1 MPFFSDKPFRPV
13 EETPIYRQLYDYLR
27 GAILSGQLKMGTRL
41 PSTRVLAAELGVS
54 RNTILGAYDQ
64 LFAEGYLEAS
74 VGRGTFVTRTLPEA
88 LLSAA
93 APRRRPP
100 KTPKRRHAISQGAAA
115 LLSTREMPGEG
126 HQSRPGQAFKT
137 GAPALDQFP
146 YNLWAKLISRHAYS
160 LHPDALAYQ
169 DPSGY
174 RPLRQAIADHVLL
187 ARQVR
192 CAPEQVIMVTGA
204 QSGIHLAA
212 RVLLNHGDEAWIED
226 PGYLGARRALVA
238 AGAKLVPVP
247 VDADGLRLDAAIAR
261 APHARLAYLTP
272 SHQFP
277 LGLTLSLR
285 RRLDLLEWAR
295 QSGAYI
301 LEDDYD
307 SEFRFSGRPL
317 ASLQGL
323 DESESVIYVG
333 TFSKVMFPS
342 LRLGYLIVPPGLV
355 DAVLAYR
362 SATEYHLPVL
372 EQAVLAD
379 FITDGHFARHIR
391 RMRSLYAERRA
402 LLIDALQDSVLD
414 LDAAQ
419 TGMHLIGWLP
429 RGISDTLAAERA
441 AAQNVRVLP
450 VSAFAL
456 EAEMRPG
463 LLLGYASTGE
473 REIRAGAE
481 RLNRALNGMI

>member
-1 MPFFSDKPFRPV
+1 MPFFADKPFRPV
-13 EETPIYRQLYDYLR
+13 DETPIYRQLYDYLR

-64 LFAEGYLEAS
+64 LFAEGYLEAA
-74 VGRGTFVTRTLPEA
+74 VGKGTFVTRTLPEA
-88 LLSAA
+88 LLTAA
-93 APRRRPP
+93 APRPR
-100 KTPKRRHAISQGAAA
+100 KTKTTKRRHAISHGAAA
-115 LLSTREMPGEG
+115 LMQTREMPGAG
-126 HQSRPGQAFKT
+126 FAQRPSMAFKT

-146 YNLWAKLISRHAYS
+146 YNLWAKLVSRHAYS
-160 LHPDALAYQ
+160 LHPDALVYQ
-169 DPSGY
+169 DPAGY
-174 RPLRQAIADHVLL
+174 LPLRQAIADHVLL

-192 CAPEQVIMVTGA
+192 CTPEQVIMVTGA

-212 RVLLNHGDEAWIED
+212 RVLLNPGDEVWIED

-247 VDADGLRLDAAIAR
+247 VDAEGLRLDAAVAR
-261 APHARLAYLTP
+261 APRARLAYLTP

-295 QSGAYI
+295 HSGGYI

-333 TFSKVMFPS
+333 TFSKVVFPS

-372 EQAVLAD
+372 EQAALAD
-379 FITDGHFARHIR
+379 FVTEGHFARHIR
-391 RMRSLYAERRA
+391 RMRALYAERRA
-402 LLIDALQDSVLD
+402 LLLEALQDSVLD

-429 RGISDTLAAERA
+429 RGMSDTLAAERA
-441 AAQNVRVLP
+441 AANNVRVLP
-450 VSAFAL
+450 VSTFAI
-456 EAEMRPG
+456 EAPVRSG
-463 LLLGYASTGE
+463 LLLGYASTDA

-481 RLNRALNGMI
+481 RLNRALNGL